1 MFYLIRRQQL
11 EKNIETL
18 SHTNERLQRDLE
30 DSEQTRARLEL
41 AVTQL
46 RASNK
51 DLAGKLKVE
60 KDEVRQCR

>member
-1 MFYLIRRQQL
+1 VFYLIRRQQL